1 MNTGNMRTYNNSN
14 MLKEVDQQ
22 PSKYDKDT
30 LPPKIGI

>member
-1 MNTGNMRTYNNSN
+1 MNTGNLRTNSNSN
-14 MLKEVDQQ
+14 MSKEVDQQ